1 LATQELKRRGVLKS
15 LFATQ
20 IPASAKALVA
30 YARAPGAL
38 IAARVAA
45 KSEGA

>member
-1 LATQELKRRGVLKS
+1 VVKS

-20 IPASAKALVA
+20 IPASVKALIE

-38 IAARVAA
+38 IAARYAV